1 MLKRLSISCLGDKL
15 IQQKM
20 GILYSTLIWE
30 NDMSKI
36 INQGDQA
43 IIRPGTDVVASMT
56 EAFKGELSAAIGES
70 NGLFAIDLKG
80 VEMIDSV
87 GLGVVIAAYN
97 TLSQAGRQLKL
108 FNLNK
113 ELYAFFT
120 NMRLHLRFDVE
131 GAV

>member
-1 MLKRLSISCLGDKL
+1 
-15 IQQKM
+15 
-20 GILYSTLIWE
+20 
-30 NDMSKI
+30 MSKI